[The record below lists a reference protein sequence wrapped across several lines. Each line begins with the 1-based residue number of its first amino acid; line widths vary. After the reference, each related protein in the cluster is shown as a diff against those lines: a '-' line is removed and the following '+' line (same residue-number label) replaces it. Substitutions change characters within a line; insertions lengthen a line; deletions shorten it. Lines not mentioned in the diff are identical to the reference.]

1 MKMPHTART
10 RTALTRTALTLA
22 VLLPLTLIAADD
34 HEAENLLTEPGD
46 PANWTLELHG
56 EADAQLTQT
65 DDDEL
70 HLTVTEPGEEAWHVQ
85 IYQGELDLTD
95 GTEYVVTFDAKADK
109 AQDIVVSASQ
119 QDDPWEPVGLWS
131 EVEVGQA
138 YEEHELTF
146 TAEQTMDGRNRVPV
160 IAAGLAEGE
169 YWFKNLKVVEA
180 E

>member
-1 MKMPHTART
+1 MRVRIPTRRHERHQPH
-10 RTALTRTALTLA
+10 
-22 VLLPLTLIAADD
+22 PPPAD
-34 HEAENLLTEPGD
+34 P
-46 PANWTLELHG
+46 P
-56 EADAQLTQT
+56 
-65 DDDEL
+65 
-70 HLTVTEPGEEAWHVQ
+70 
-85 IYQGELDLTD
+85 
-95 GTEYVVTFDAKADK
+95 
-109 AQDIVVSASQ
+109 DIVVSASQ